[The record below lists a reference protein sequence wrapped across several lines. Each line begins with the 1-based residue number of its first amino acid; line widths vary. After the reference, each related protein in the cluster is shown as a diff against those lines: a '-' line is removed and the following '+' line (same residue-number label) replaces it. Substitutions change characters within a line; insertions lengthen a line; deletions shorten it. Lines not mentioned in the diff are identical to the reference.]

1 MGELFKISNL
11 AIYTSKFYK
20 PHFFRMYGTRRSAG
34 KRIRMDENQDYEQQG
49 YGGYQEEQDSSMD
62 QSNESYDPLAF
73 YRQQQAAMM
82 MESTQHVQ
90 ASQQEIQKAQLE
102 AQQREQ
108 MQHSTMEGGG
118 RRSRSAAAAAKAAMS
133 MLHEERDTEV
143 PVQAASPVASPA
155 RGRKRAGGN
164 LSFGIGSR
172 RGRPA
177 GNFICSRHIF

>member
-1 MGELFKISNL
+1 
-11 AIYTSKFYK
+11 
-20 PHFFRMYGTRRSAG
+20 MYGTRRSAG
-34 KRIRMDENQDYEQQG
+34 KRIRMDENQDYEQQQG
-49 YGGYQEEQDSSMD
+49 YGGYQEDQDSSMET
-62 QSNESYDPLAF
+62 NESYDPLAF
-73 YRQQQAAMM
+73 YRQQQAEMM
-82 MESTQHVQ
+82 MQSTQHVQ

-177 GNFICSRHIF
+177 GNFYMLTIILKFVKIYYFLTTYLINRNY